1 MKQMKRITLRLSLEN
16 PSDKKIADFLAN
28 IDKNKY
34 HTVNNAIKTILFS
47 VINDSDSKSSET
59 TSKVDMKEIISVIRT
74 TLETEIPKLF
84 SVFVSGNHV
93 TTEQKNTTVK
103 KSADTLDDDDI
114 DMDFIGGWCYDGKS
128 TLREILS

>member
-34 HTVNNAIKTILFS
+34 HTVNNAIKTILLS
-47 VINDSDSKSSET
+47 VINDTDSKSSIT

-74 TLETEIPKLF
+74 TLEAEIPKLL
-84 SVFVSGNHV
+84 SVFSSINH
-93 TTEQKNTTVK
+93 TKIEQDNTPVE
-103 KSADTLDDDDI
+103 KSDDTLDDDDI
-114 DMDFIGGWCYDGKS
+114 DMDFIRG
-128 TLREILS
+128 

>member
-47 VINDSDSKSSET
+47 VINNTNSESSVPAA
-59 TSKVDMKEIISVIRT
+59 KVDMKEIISVIRT

-84 SVFVSGNHV
+84 SVFGSSNH
-93 TTEQKNTTVK
+93 TKIEQDNTPVE
-103 KSADTLDDDDI
+103 KSPNTLEDDDI
-114 DMDFIGGWCYDGKS
+114 DMDFIGG
-128 TLREILS
+128 

>member
-16 PSDKKIADFLAN
+16 PSDKRIADFLAN

-47 VINDSDSKSSET
+47 VINGNAIEKSENA
-59 TSKVDMKEIISVIRT
+59 DMREIISVIRT
-74 TLETEIPKLF
+74 TLEAEIPKLL
-84 SVFVSGNHV
+84 SVFGSSNH
-93 TTEQKNTTVK
+93 TKIEQNNTSAA

-114 DMDFIGGWCYDGKS
+114 DMDFIGG
-128 TLREILS
+128 

>member
-47 VINDSDSKSSET
+47 VINGNATEKSEKSDI
-59 TSKVDMKEIISVIRT
+59 KEIISVIRT
-74 TLETEIPKLF
+74 TLEAEIPKLL
-84 SVFVSGNHV
+84 SVFGSDNHAK
-93 TTEQKNTTVK
+93 TEQENMPVT
-103 KSADTLDDDDI
+103 KSDDTLDDDDI
-114 DMDFIGGWCYDGKS
+114 DMNFIGG
-128 TLREILS
+128 

>member
-16 PSDKKIADFLAN
+16 PSDKRIADFLAN

-114 DMDFIGGWCYDGKS
+114 DMDFIGG
-128 TLREILS
+128 

>member
-34 HTVNNAIKTILFS
+34 HTVNNAIKTILVS
-47 VINDSDSKSSET
+47 VISGNATEKNE
-59 TSKVDMKEIISVIRT
+59 KADMKEIINVIRT
-74 TLETEIPKLF
+74 TLEEEIPKLLSIF
-84 SVFVSGNHV
+84 SSSNH
-93 TTEQKNTTVK
+93 TKIEQDNTPVE

-114 DMDFIGGWCYDGKS
+114 DMDFIGG
-128 TLREILS
+128 